1 MLNRRNLLKA
11 AAGAGAVA
19 LFPWERVTAA
29 ASGSAV
35 AMGDA
40 APTTPFAHAM
50 PLPPVLRPSFS
61 TPTADVYRLRMA
73 ESSLEIVKGLRSTV
87 RTYGGSLPGP
97 TIKAVRGRKA
107 IVHQTNGLAVD
118 TAVHLHGG
126 HVRSEDDGLPM
137 DTIAPGA
144 TRTYTYPNQQRAAL
158 LWYHDHAHHL
168 EAENVHMGLHGQYL
182 ITDEQERS
190 LPLPKGRYDV
200 PLVIRDA
207 RVEADGTFVYTR
219 PSDCPH
225 LLVNGKE
232 RPYFTVEARKYRLR
246 VLSACVNRYLGLRF
260 ADGAE
265 FTQIGADGGLLDAP
279 VARDSMT
286 VMGGERVDI
295 VVDFSRYRAG
305 SSVVLENTLAG
316 SGERTEVLR
325 FDVVGAAEDPSSV
338 PSRLSA
344 LPPVPRADVERE
356 FVLRTYPQMTIN
368 DKLYDP
374 ARVDV
379 RTTLGSN
386 EVWTVTNAEPP
397 IARPDFHIWHSF
409 HTHLVPFRVLDRNG
423 RGPGP
428 DDAGLKDTVTLAPG
442 DTVRLAM
449 TWSGYAG
456 SYLYHCHQLGHSSSG
471 QMGRIDVVAP

>member
-11 AAGAGAVA
+11 AAGAGAVG
-19 LFPWERVTAA
+19 LFPWGRVM
-29 ASGSAV
+29 ASPSGNVAV
-35 AMGDA
+35 LGDA
-40 APTTPFAHAM
+40 ATSAPFAHAM
-50 PLPPVLRPSFS
+50 PIPPVLRPSSS
-61 TPTADVYRLRMA
+61 TAAADTYHLRMA
-73 ESSLEIVKGLRSTV
+73 ESSLEVVRGLRSTV

-97 TIKAVRGRKA
+97 TIHAVRGRTA
-107 IVHQTNGLAVD
+107 VVHQTNGLAVD

-126 HVRSEDDGLPM
+126 HVRSQDDGLPM

-168 EAENVHMGLHGQYL
+168 EAENVHMGLHGQYR
-182 ITDEQERS
+182 ITDEHELS

-232 RPYFTVEARKYRLR
+232 RPYFKVAARKYRLR
-246 VLSACVNRYLGLRF
+246 VLSACVNRYLSLRF

-265 FTQIGADGGLLDAP
+265 FTQIGGDGGLLDAP
-279 VARDSMT
+279 VTRTSMT

-295 VVDFSRYRAG
+295 VVDFSRYPVG
-305 SSVVLENTLAG
+305 STVVLENTLAG

-325 FDVVGAAEDPSSV
+325 FDIDRTAEDRSSV
-338 PSRLSA
+338 PGRLSV

-368 DKLYDP
+368 DQLYDP

-379 RTTLGSN
+379 RTTLGSS
-386 EVWTVTNAEPP
+386 EIWTVKNVEPP
-397 IARPDFHIWHSF
+397 VARPDFHVWHSF
-409 HTHLVPFRVLDRNG
+409 HTHLVNFRVLDRNG

-449 TWSGYAG
+449 TWSGYTG
-456 SYLYHCHQLGHSSSG
+456 SYLYHCHQLGHSSGG
-471 QMGRIDVVAP
+471 QMGRIDIVAP